1 MISNW
6 DLLTKIKVDIGINK
20 KSKMTSS
27 SKIKRSVYIF
37 EVYTTKVNH
46 GYILIRTKK
55 RSDDNL
61 LKTFN
66 HES

>member
-1 MISNW
+1 M
-6 DLLTKIKVDIGINK
+6 
-20 KSKMTSS
+20 
-27 SKIKRSVYIF
+27 F